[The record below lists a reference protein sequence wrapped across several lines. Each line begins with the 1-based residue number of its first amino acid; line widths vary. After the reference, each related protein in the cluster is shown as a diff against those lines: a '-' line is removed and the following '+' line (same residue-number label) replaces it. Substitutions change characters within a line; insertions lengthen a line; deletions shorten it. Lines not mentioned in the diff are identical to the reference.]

1 MQTYRTKGEAI
12 EHAKE
17 THAVLAETNLES
29 RRYVL
34 RLKRRYAE
42 VPFDYDLW
50 MRPGDTIV
58 GMIERD
64 GEFLSFTGK

>member
-1 MQTYRTKGEAI
+1 MQTFRTRNKAI
-12 EHAKE
+12 EQANE
-17 THAVLAETNLES
+17 NHAVLSETNLEP
-29 RRYVL
+29 RRYIL

-50 MRPGDTIV
+50 MRPGDSIV

-64 GEFLSFTGK
+64 GTFISFTGK